1 MFQPLCV
8 LKGADFAIMGVTS
21 LTCTHRIV
29 RWVWRWFYPMPFNM
43 CDICIALCVFTLHRP
58 LRKSTEWRLLETT
71 VLRWRGIFIFPGE
84 LLKEIYKAHAMLG
97 CGRNWSENVRN
108 SDCALETWCWEECT
122 GWRLKGRAVDT
133 SGVEKHQS
141 VCVWFI

>member
-1 MFQPLCV
+1 
-8 LKGADFAIMGVTS
+8 
-21 LTCTHRIV
+21 
-29 RWVWRWFYPMPFNM
+29 MPFNM
-43 CDICIALCVFTLHRP
+43 YDICIALCVFTLHRP

-108 SDCALETWCWEECT
+108 SDCALET
-122 GWRLKGRAVDT
+122 
-133 SGVEKHQS
+133 
-141 VCVWFI
+141 